1 VTQPVSIL
9 IPALADQRLLAAH
22 LPPLLVELAAR
33 DAGDEVVVIDDTG
46 ENVLSSWMQGTFPA
60 VRVIAS
66 SENRGFA
73 SALAAG
79 AREAQHAVCFSMNPD
94 VLVHPGFLGPL
105 VRRLADPGV
114 FAVSPR
120 ILLDGD
126 ITRVES
132 RSALRVIDGLLRV
145 VPCAPES
152 EDASPIAFA
161 VGGASLFRRDEF
173 LAAGFDRL
181 LEPFYWEDVDLCL
194 AAWRRG
200 LVVVEEPLAVVEHHH
215 RGTIGAH
222 VPESLVRA
230 AIEKNRR
237 LVLWKYLDDPETAR
251 DHLTATWRDL
261 FDAGL
266 ADRREEL
273 TWLVLAL
280 EDLPRLAASRDALA
294 AGGRRLEDILRLSD
308 PAS

>member
-1 VTQPVSIL
+1 MTQPVSIL
-9 IPALADQRLLAAH
+9 IPALADQELLAAH
-22 LPPLLVELAAR
+22 LPTLLAELSVR
-33 DAGDEVVVIDDTG
+33 DIGDEVLVVDDTG
-46 ENVLSSWMQGTFPA
+46 EQVLVPWMTEHFPG
-60 VRVIAS
+60 VRVIAP

-79 AREAQHAVCFSMNPD
+79 AREAQHALCFSMNPD
-94 VLVHPGFLGPL
+94 VLVHAGFLDPL
-105 VRRLADPGV
+105 VECLADASV
-114 FAVSPR
+114 FAASPR

-126 ITRVES
+126 ATRVES
-132 RSALRVIDGLLRV
+132 RSALRIIDGLLRV
-145 VPCAPES
+145 VPCAPED
-152 EDASPIAFA
+152 DAVSPIAFA
-161 VGGASLFRRDEF
+161 VGGACLFRRDEF
-173 LAAGFDRL
+173 LEAGFDRL
-181 LEPFYWEDVDLCL
+181 LEPFYWEDVDLCI

-200 LVVVEEPLAVVEHHH
+200 LSVVEEPRSVVEHHH

-222 VPESLVRA
+222 VPEGLVRA

-237 LVLWKYLDDPETAR
+237 LVLWKYLDDPELAR
-251 DHLTATWRDL
+251 DHLAATWRDL
-261 FDAGL
+261 LDAGL

-294 AGGRRLEDILRLSD
+294 VGGRRLADVLRLSD